1 MKEDEPQ
8 VELFHPKEGT
18 DVSLIA
24 PPPPVKE
31 TESPGTSS
39 VEQGNQNKKDVVEG
53 SAVHGLPKESKA
65 TDATQHFYTEE
76 LSNIKEEDKR
86 AVIQTGKSEALVDK
100 SQEKPA
106 AVGNKNE
113 ESQNSSS
120 DITLKETSVNHIH
133 KVDQKPSPDPRAEL
147 EAASGTFSEHESG
160 MKTYFETSS
169 KSHKDNLSQNQSYYE
184 LSTVGEAMLHEESE
198 NMMQKPDEQ
207 HERQAA
213 TSPIKMSLEQK
224 GLSLNINEANPTALS
239 KRLCT
244 VSGSFVGSDICPST
258 PSMDTQ
264 HHLPP
269 AVSITP
275 TTTETSKD
283 TPTTVQTPLPCDKHN
298 SRFEQPDSF
307 PEMLDLAGALPRPS
321 LEKRELD
328 QMRRKSM
335 PNNVSALMG
344 SSLDSLAL
352 RDGAS
357 RSEGE
362 NQLEELG
369 YCVFSEYLGP
379 MPSPADVPSPGDSP
393 HQRFPS
399 TESDIEQDLGPTEPE
414 GDQKIIQPQD
424 HKAIIPENP
433 PKAVFEKKDVPVKS
447 TLILEKAV
455 TSGVKPDRLRI
466 PMNSSKDRLTEFR
479 LESGLPGDLKIQ
491 AIPEVDVEKD
501 PSREASPIPPDN
513 SFTFTLMESG
523 SKAPPTPTT
532 PKSPNGTL
540 SDILMEKASNDL
552 LPEVKAD
559 NDQEVERTNNKNKE
573 SDKEIQK
580 SDQGCDGPQIASS
593 QSLGSTEEGNKKS
606 QSEHPTPPTFERTEK
621 QEALKA
627 VEDSSTKKPLGEK
640 KAQIHLQEV
649 TLGNSSPKP
658 HLSSAVIIIP
668 QAQVDEEDDIEIA
681 EEPQEMMEE
690 AEESLRQ
697 EVVKEAPKMEQVKLM
712 VGDQMMDEDSKSG
725 AEDWSHSAANSD
737 EGEPAT
743 DSSHLSPYSDHDQPG
758 DEGVGEENLAEATQI
773 HRNNGKKEQVEA
785 VKEVEE
791 VIPEAMSE
799 CGDGDDRKQKTMDKE
814 EEEKDKGIEI
824 GQEVEETS
832 DVLCQTSQAAN
843 SETTM
848 DVSFV
853 ETDSG
858 WMDSQG
864 TQSLIP
870 A

>member
-8 VELFHPKEGT
+8 AELLHPKESA

-31 TESPGTSS
+31 RESPGTSS
-39 VEQGNQNKKDVVEG
+39 VEQGNQNRKDVVEG
-53 SAVHGLPKESKA
+53 SAVHGLPEESKA

-76 LSNIKEEDKR
+76 LSNLKEEDEG
-86 AVIQTGKSEALVDK
+86 AVLQTGKSEALVDK

-106 AVGNKNE
+106 AVGNTNE

-120 DITLKETSVNHIH
+120 DVTLKETSV
-133 KVDQKPSPDPRAEL
+133 K
-147 EAASGTFSEHESG
+147 EASSGTFSEHESG

-169 KSHKDNLSQNQSYYE
+169 KSHKDDLSRNQSYYE
-184 LSTVGEAMLHEESE
+184 LSTVGETTLHEETE
-198 NMMQKPDEQ
+198 NMMQTPDEQ
-207 HERQAA
+207 HERKAT
-213 TSPIKMSLEQK
+213 TSPIKMSLEQRS
-224 GLSLNINEANPTALS
+224 LSLNVNEENPKALS
-239 KRLCT
+239 ETLCA
-244 VSGSFVGSDICPST
+244 VSGSFVGSDIYPST
-258 PSMDTQ
+258 PFVDT
-264 HHLPP
+264 HLTP
-269 AVSITP
+269 AVAITP
-275 TTTETSKD
+275 TATETSKD
-283 TPTTVQTPLPCDKHN
+283 IPTTVETPLPCDKHN
-298 SRFEQPDSF
+298 SRFEHSDSF
-307 PEMLDLAGALPRPS
+307 PEMLDLAGALPRLS

-328 QMRRKSM
+328 HMRRKSM

-344 SSLDSLAL
+344 SPLDSLAL

-399 TESDIEQDLGPTEPE
+399 SESDVEQDLGATEAE
-414 GDQKIIQPQD
+414 GDQKVIQPQD
-424 HKAIIPENP
+424 HKALIPESP
-433 PKAVFEKKDVPVKS
+433 PKTVFEKKDVPVKS

-513 SFTFTLMESG
+513 SFTFTLMEAG
-523 SKAPPTPTT
+523 SKVPLTPTT
-532 PKSPNGTL
+532 PKSPNGTP
-540 SDILMEKASNDL
+540 SDILKEKASKDL

-573 SDKEIQK
+573 LDKEIQK
-580 SDQGCDGPQIASS
+580 SDRGCDGPQMASS
-593 QSLGSTEEGNKKS
+593 QSLGRTEEDDKKI
-606 QSEHPTPPTFERTEK
+606 QSEHATPPTFKRTEK
-621 QEALKA
+621 QEMLKA
-627 VEDSSTKKPLGEK
+627 VEDSSTKKPLDEK

-649 TLGNSSPKP
+649 SPDKCSPKP
-658 HLSSAVIIIP
+658 HISSAVIIIP

-690 AEESLRQ
+690 AEESLRK
-697 EVVKEAPKMEQVKLM
+697 EAVKEEQKIEQVKLM
-712 VGDQMMDEDSKSG
+712 VGEQMMDEDSKSG

-758 DEGVGEENLAEATQI
+758 EGAGDEGVGEENLVE
-773 HRNNGKKEQVEA
+773 GSEA

-791 VIPEAMSE
+791 VIPETE
-799 CGDGDDRKQKTMDKE
+799 GEERKQKTMDKE
-814 EEEKDKGIEI
+814 EEEKDKGIKI
-824 GQEVEETS
+824 GQKVEETS

-864 TQSLIP
+864 TQSPIT

>member
-1 MKEDEPQ
+1 M
-8 VELFHPKEGT
+8 ELLHPKEGA
-18 DVSLIA
+18 DASLIA

-31 TESPGTSS
+31 RETPGTSS
-39 VEQGNQNKKDVVEG
+39 VEQGNQNQKDVVEG
-53 SAVHGLPKESKA
+53 SAGHGLPEESKA
-65 TDATQHFYTEE
+65 KGATQHFYTEE
-76 LSNIKEEDKR
+76 SNRKEEDKV

-100 SQEKPA
+100 SQEKPT
-106 AVGNKNE
+106 AVGNENE
-113 ESQNSSS
+113 EGLNSSS
-120 DITLKETSVNHIH
+120 DITVKEMSVNHIQE
-133 KVDQKPSPDPRAEL
+133 VDKKQDAVESSPHPRAEL
-147 EAASGTFSEHESG
+147 EAAADTLSEHESG

-169 KSHKDNLSQNQSYYE
+169 KSHKDDSSQNQSYYE
-184 LSTVGEAMLHEESE
+184 LSTAGETTLHEETES
-198 NMMQKPDEQ
+198 MMQKPDEQ
-207 HERQAA
+207 HEKKAT
-213 TSPIKMSLEQK
+213 TSPIKVSLELK
-224 GLSLNINEANPTALS
+224 SLSLNNNEDNPKAPSET
-239 KRLCT
+239 LCAG
-244 VSGSFVGSDICPST
+244 SGSFVGSDIYPLT
-258 PSMDTQ
+258 PSLETQ

-275 TTTETSKD
+275 TATETSKD
-283 TPTTVQTPLPCDKHN
+283 TLTTVETPLPCDKHN
-298 SRFEQPDSF
+298 SMFEQSDSF

-328 QMRRKSM
+328 HMRRKSM

-399 TESDIEQDLGPTEPE
+399 TESDVEQDPGTTEAE
-414 GDQKIIQPQD
+414 EDQKVIPPQD
-424 HKAIIPENP
+424 HKVIPESP
-433 PKAVFEKKDVPVKS
+433 PKTVFEKKDVPVKS

-491 AIPEVDVEKD
+491 AIPEVDIEKD

-513 SFTFTLMESG
+513 SFTFNLMESG

-540 SDILMEKASNDL
+540 SEIPTEKASKDS

-559 NDQEVERTNNKNKE
+559 NDQEVERTNNRNKE
-573 SDKEIQK
+573 LDKEIQK
-580 SDQGCDGPQIASS
+580 SDQGCDGPQMTLS
-593 QSLGSTEEGNKKS
+593 QSVENTEEDKKV
-606 QSEHPTPPTFERTEK
+606 QSGHATPTTFERTEK
-621 QEALKA
+621 QETLKA
-627 VEDSSTKKPLGEK
+627 VEDSSTKKPLCEK
-640 KAQIHLQEV
+640 KAQIPLQEV
-649 TLGNSSPKP
+649 TPDKCSPKP
-658 HLSSAVIIIP
+658 HISSAVIIIP
-668 QAQVDEEDDIEIA
+668 QAQVEEEVDEDDIEIA

-690 AEESLRQ
+690 AEESLRK
-697 EVVKEAPKMEQVKLM
+697 EVVKEEQKMEPVRLM

-758 DEGVGEENLAEATQI
+758 EGAGDEGVGEENVVEVTQI
-773 HRNNGKKEQVEA
+773 NLNNGKKEQGEA

-791 VIPEAMSE
+791 VVPEAE
-799 CGDGDDRKQKTMDKE
+799 GEDREQKTVDKE

-832 DVLCQTSQAAN
+832 DVLCKTSQADN
-843 SETTM
+843 NETTM

-864 TQSLIP
+864 TQSLIT

>member
-1 MKEDEPQ
+1 MKEDEPR
-8 VELFHPKEGT
+8 VELLHPKEGA
-18 DVSLIA
+18 DVSLIP

-31 TESPGTSS
+31 RESPGASS
-39 VEQGNQNKKDVVEG
+39 VEQGNQNRKDIVEG
-53 SAVHGLPKESKA
+53 SAVQESKA
-65 TDATQHFYTEE
+65 TDAAQHFYTEE
-76 LSNIKEEDKR
+76 LSNLKEEDEG
-86 AVIQTGKSEALVDK
+86 AAIQTSESEALVDK

-113 ESQNSSS
+113 ESQKSSR
-120 DITLKETSVNHIH
+120 DVTLKETPGNHIQE
-133 KVDQKPSPDPRAEL
+133 VDQKQDAVKSSPHPRAEL

-169 KSHKDNLSQNQSYYE
+169 KSHKDDLSRNQSYYE
-184 LSTVGEAMLHEESE
+184 LSTVGETTLHEETE

-207 HERQAA
+207 HERKAT
-213 TSPIKMSLEQK
+213 TSPIKMSLEQR
-224 GLSLNINEANPTALS
+224 SLPLNVNEENPKALPE
-239 KRLCT
+239 RLCA
-244 VSGSFVGSDICPST
+244 VSGTFVGFDINPST
-258 PSMDTQ
+258 PSVDTQ

-275 TTTETSKD
+275 TAAETSKD
-283 TPTTVQTPLPCDKHN
+283 TPTTVGTPLPCDKHN
-298 SRFEQPDSF
+298 PRCEQPDSF

-321 LEKRELD
+321 LDKRELD
-328 QMRRKSM
+328 HMRRKSM

-357 RSEGE
+357 RSEGD
-362 NQLEELG
+362 

-399 TESDIEQDLGPTEPE
+399 TESDVEQDLGTAEAE
-414 GDQKIIQPQD
+414 GDQKVIQPQD
-424 HKAIIPENP
+424 HKAIIPESP
-433 PKAVFEKKDVPVKS
+433 PKTVLEKKDVPVKS

-479 LESGLPGDLKIQ
+479 LEAGLPGDLKIQ
-491 AIPEVDVEKD
+491 AIPEVDIEKD

-513 SFTFTLMESG
+513 SFTFTLMEAG

-532 PKSPNGTL
+532 PKSPNGTP
-540 SDILMEKASNDL
+540 SDILTEKASEDL

-559 NDQEVERTNNKNKE
+559 NDQEVERANNKNKE
-573 SDKEIQK
+573 LDKEIQK
-580 SDQGCDGPQIASS
+580 SDRGCDGPQMASS
-593 QSLGSTEEGNKKS
+593 QSSGSTEEDDKKI
-606 QSEHPTPPTFERTEK
+606 QSEHATPPRFRGTEN
-621 QEALKA
+621 QETLKA
-627 VEDSSTKKPLGEK
+627 FEDSSTKRSMGEK

-649 TLGNSSPKP
+649 TPDKYSPKP
-658 HLSSAVIIIP
+658 HISSAVIIIP
-668 QAQVDEEDDIEIA
+668 QAQVDDEDDIEIA

-690 AEESLRQ
+690 AEESQRK
-697 EVVKEAPKMEQVKLM
+697 EVVKEEQKMEQVRLM
-712 VGDQMMDEDSKSG
+712 VGEQMMDEDSKSG

-758 DEGVGEENLAEATQI
+758 EGAGDEGAGEENLAEVTQI
-773 HRNNGKKEQVEA
+773 NRNNGKKEQGEA

-791 VIPEAMSE
+791 VIPEA
-799 CGDGDDRKQKTMDKE
+799 DGEDRKQKTMDKE
-814 EEEKDKGIEI
+814 EEKDKGVEL

-864 TQSLIP
+864 TQSLIT

>member
-1 MKEDEPQ
+1 MKEDEPRA
-8 VELFHPKEGT
+8 ELLHPKEGA

-24 PPPPVKE
+24 PPPAVKE

-39 VEQGNQNKKDVVEG
+39 VEQGNQNRKDIVEG
-53 SAVHGLPKESKA
+53 SAVHGLPEESKA
-65 TDATQHFYTEE
+65 TEDFYTEE
-76 LSNIKEEDKR
+76 LSNLKEEDEG
-86 AVIQTGKSEALVDK
+86 AAIQTGKSEALVDK

-106 AVGNKNE
+106 AVGNKTE
-113 ESQNSSS
+113 ESQQSSR
-120 DITLKETSVNHIH
+120 DVTLKETSVNHIQE
-133 KVDQKPSPDPRAEL
+133 VDQEQDAVKSSPHPRAEL

-169 KSHKDNLSQNQSYYE
+169 KSRKDDSSRNQSYYE
-184 LSTVGEAMLHEESE
+184 LSTVGETTLHEETE

-207 HERQAA
+207 HERKAT
-213 TSPIKMSLEQK
+213 TSPIKMSLEQRS
-224 GLSLNINEANPTALS
+224 LSLNVKEENPKALS
-239 KRLCT
+239 ERLCA
-244 VSGSFVGSDICPST
+244 VSGSFVGLDINPST
-258 PSMDTQ
+258 PSVDTQ

-275 TTTETSKD
+275 TATETSKD
-283 TPTTVQTPLPCDKHN
+283 SPTTVGTPLHCDKHN
-298 SRFEQPDSF
+298 PRFEQPDSF

-321 LEKRELD
+321 LNERELD
-328 QMRRKSM
+328 HMRRKSM

-344 SSLDSLAL
+344 TSLDSLAL
-352 RDGAS
+352 RDVAS
-357 RSEGE
+357 RSEGD
-362 NQLEELG
+362 

-379 MPSPADVPSPGDSP
+379 MPSPADVPPPGDSP

-399 TESDIEQDLGPTEPE
+399 TESDVEQDLGITE
-414 GDQKIIQPQD
+414 GDQKVIQPQN
-424 HKAIIPENP
+424 HKAIIPESP
-433 PKAVFEKKDVPVKS
+433 PKTVFEKKDVPVKS

-491 AIPEVDVEKD
+491 AIPEVDIEKD

-532 PKSPNGTL
+532 PKSPNGTP
-540 SDILMEKASNDL
+540 SDILTEKASEDL

-559 NDQEVERTNNKNKE
+559 NDQEVERANNKNKE
-573 SDKEIQK
+573 LDKEIQK
-580 SDQGCDGPQIASS
+580 SARGCDGPQMALS
-593 QSLGSTEEGNKKS
+593 QSSGSTEDDKKI
-606 QSEHPTPPTFERTEK
+606 QSDHATPPTFRGTEN
-621 QEALKA
+621 QETLKA
-627 VEDSSTKKPLGEK
+627 VEVSSTKKSLGEK

-649 TLGNSSPKP
+649 TPDKYSPKP
-658 HLSSAVIIIP
+658 HISSAVIIIP
-668 QAQVDEEDDIEIA
+668 QAQVDDEDDIEIA

-690 AEESLRQ
+690 AEESQRK
-697 EVVKEAPKMEQVKLM
+697 EVVKEEQKMEQVRLM
-712 VGDQMMDEDSKSG
+712 VGEQMMDEDSKSG

-758 DEGVGEENLAEATQI
+758 EGAGDEGAGEENLAEVTQI
-773 HRNNGKKEQVEA
+773 NRKNGKKEQGEA
-785 VKEVEE
+785 VQEVEE
-791 VIPEAMSE
+791 VIPEA
-799 CGDGDDRKQKTMDKE
+799 DGEDGKQKTMDKE
-814 EEEKDKGIEI
+814 EEEKDKGIEL

-864 TQSLIP
+864 TQSLIT